1 MPTLDDIR
9 ETLRRELPYLRE
21 HYHVET
27 LGVFGSYVRGEQTE
41 ESDVDLLVT
50 FSKTPDLLEFVGLAN
65 YLEDVL
71 GVKVDLSMRD
81 ALKRYLAPYILRE
94 VEYV

>member
-1 MPTLDDIR
+1 MTTLDDIQAV
-9 ETLRRELPYLRE
+9 LRAQMPYLRA

-27 LGVFGSYVRGEQTE
+27 IGVFGSYVRGEQTE

-50 FSKTPDLLEFVGLAN
+50 YTKTPTLFDIAHLQH

-71 GVKVDLSMRD
+71 NVKVDLVLQNG
-81 ALKRYLAPYILRE
+81 LKRYIAPYILRE
-94 VEYV
+94 VQYI